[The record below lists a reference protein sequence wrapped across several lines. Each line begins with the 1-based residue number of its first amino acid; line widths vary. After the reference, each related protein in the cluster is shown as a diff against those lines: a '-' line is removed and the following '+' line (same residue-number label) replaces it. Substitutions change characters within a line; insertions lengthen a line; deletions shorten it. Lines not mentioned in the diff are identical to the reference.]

1 MRRRASG
8 LSRRFFPVFLA
19 GFLLIGIGLQLQAQ
33 QITRVAVLNMARIL
47 AAFPIDQDSL
57 KSFEA
62 KKAEIQAEI
71 NTMTA
76 EVRELTARKA
86 ELESMGAVLT
96 AKHYQDEINTK
107 SQAIKEYAAQRQN
120 ELDILAKVVSANLSF
135 VQRLGSTIAR
145 VAEAEGYSLVLNL
158 APEDKKSDL
167 VLWNSPSV
175 DITDKVIQALS
186 GGQ

>member
-1 MRRRASG
+1 MFG
-8 LSRRFFPVFLA
+8 LSLP
-19 GFLLIGIGLQLQAQ
+19 LQAQ

-57 KSFEA
+57 KNFEA

-71 NTMTA
+71 NGMTA
-76 EVRELTARKA
+76 EVRELNARKT
-86 ELESMGAVLT
+86 ELEAMGAALT
-96 AKHYQDEINTK
+96 AEHYGKEIERR
-107 SQAIKEYAAQRQN
+107 SREIKDFAAQRQN
-120 ELDILAKVVSANLSF
+120 ELDILAKVVGANLSF
-135 VQRLGSTIAR
+135 VQRLSSTIAR

-158 APEDKKSDL
+158 ATEDKKADL

-175 DITDKVIQALS
+175 DLTDKVIQALS

>member
-1 MRRRASG
+1 LVGVG
-8 LSRRFFPVFLA
+8 LP
-19 GFLLIGIGLQLQAQ
+19 LQAQ
-33 QITRVAVLNMARIL
+33 QITRVAVLNMARVL
-47 AAFPIDQDSL
+47 AAFPIDQNSL
-57 KSFEA
+57 KNFEA

-76 EVRELTARKA
+76 EVRDLSARKA
-86 ELESMGAVLT
+86 ELEAMGATLT
-96 AKHYQDEINTK
+96 AKHYQNEIDRKTQEVK
-107 SQAIKEYAAQRQN
+107 QYAAQRQN

-135 VQRLGSTIAR
+135 VQRLGSTIAL
-145 VAEAEGYSLVLNL
+145 VAETEGYSMVLNL

-186 GGQ
+186 SGQ

>member
-1 MRRRASG
+1 MIRRASG
-8 LSRRFFPVFLA
+8 LSRRYLPMVFVGILMIGA
-19 GFLLIGIGLQLQAQ
+19 GLPLRAQ
-33 QITRVAVLNMARIL
+33 QITRVAVLNMGRVL

-57 KSFEA
+57 KKFEV

-71 NTMTA
+71 NAKTA
-76 EVRELTARKA
+76 EVRELSARKA

-96 AKHYQDEINTK
+96 AEQYGKEIEKKTA
-107 SQAIKEYAAQRQN
+107 AIKEFAVQRQN
-120 ELDILAKVVSANLSF
+120 ELDILAKVVGANLSF
-135 VQRLGSTIAR
+135 VQRLSSTIAR

-158 APEDKKSDL
+158 ATEDKKSDL

>member
-1 MRRRASG
+1 MSALRILRRH
-8 LSRRFFPVFLA
+8 LPVILA
-19 GFLLIGIGLQLQAQ
+19 GIFLIGMSLPLNAQ
-33 QITRVAVLNMARIL
+33 QITRVAVVNIARIL

-57 KSFEA
+57 KNFEA

-71 NTMTA
+71 NAMTA
-76 EVRELTARKA
+76 EVRELSARKA

-96 AKHYQDEINTK
+96 AKHYGNEIDRKT
-107 SQAIKEYAAQRQN
+107 QAVKEYAAQRQN
-120 ELDILAKVVSANLSF
+120 ELDIMAKVAGANLSF

-186 GGQ
+186 IGQ